1 MRSARLAGRD
11 LAHFAGDILHT
22 IPHRIGILRPCPAA
36 RVVPLTL
43 LLLLPSLL
51 RAQQTPDQRA
61 ARALFAELVG
71 INTTHDHGSTTR
83 AARVVARRLVAAGF
97 PARDVVIAG
106 PSPERQNLVARL
118 RGSGARPPIL
128 LLAHLDVVEARRE
141 DWSLDPFTLTE
152 QDGYFY
158 GRGTSDIKDM
168 AAIFVQTLIRLRR
181 ERVPLD
187 RDLILALTADE
198 EGGNDNGVQ
207 WLLAHRRPLIDAAYV
222 INGDGG
228 DPWMHD
234 GRVVARS
241 VQAAEK
247 VYMDLRLEVHNPG
260 GHSSMPVKDNAIY
273 RLAAAL
279 DRIAAHE
286 FPTRLNEITRA
297 YFSRAAAAET
307 DTIAARMRMVG
318 ESGDTTAMRRLAAGS
333 SWFNAVLRT
342 TCVATRLEGGH
353 ANNALPQLAAATV
366 NCRMLPDENA
376 EAVVE
381 TIRRVANDTA
391 VQVTVISPPVPS
403 PPSPLV
409 PEVLEPIDSI
419 TAAMWPGAAVVPSM
433 ETGATDG
440 LFLRNAG
447 IPVYGVS
454 GVPLDED
461 DVRAHGRDERIRVD
475 AFYEGLEFTYR
486 LVRALGG
493 IRR

>member
-1 MRSARLAGRD
+1 MPRALRRMLVLMLAFIV
-11 LAHFAGDILHT
+11 L
-22 IPHRIGILRPCPAA
+22 PA
-36 RVVPLTL
+36 V
-43 LLLLPSLL
+43 L
-51 RAQQTPDQRA
+51 RAQTSPDDRS

-71 INTTHDHGSTTR
+71 INTTHEHGGTTA
-83 AARVVARRLVAAGF
+83 AARAVARRLLAAGF

-106 PSPERQNLVARL
+106 PSPQRQNLVARL
-118 RGSGARPPIL
+118 RGSGARRPIL

-152 QDGYFY
+152 KDGYFY
-158 GRGTSDIKDM
+158 GRGSSDIKDM
-168 AAIFVQTLIRLRR
+168 AAIFAQTLVRLKR

-187 RDLILALTADE
+187 RDVILALTADE
-198 EGGNDNGVQ
+198 EGGEDNGVQ

-228 DPWMHD
+228 DPMMQD
-234 GRVVARS
+234 GRVHARN

-273 RLAAAL
+273 RLSAAL
-279 DRIAAHE
+279 SRLGAYQ
-286 FPTRLNEITRA
+286 FPMRLNEITRA
-297 YFSRAAAAET
+297 YFARAAAAEP

-318 ESGDTTAMRRLAAGS
+318 ESGDTAAMRRLAAGS
-333 SWFNAVLRT
+333 AWFNAVLRT

-353 ANNALPQLAAATV
+353 ANNALPQTAAANV
-366 NCRMLPDENA
+366 NCRLLPDERP
-376 EAVVE
+376 EDVVD
-381 TIRRVANDTA
+381 TIRRVVSDTA
-391 VQVTVISPPVPS
+391 VQISVTSAAVPS

-409 PEVLEPIDSI
+409 PEVLEPVDSI
-419 TAAMWPGAAVVPSM
+419 TASMWPGAAVVPSM

-454 GVPLDED
+454 GVPLDAD
-461 DVRAHGRDERIRVD
+461 DVRAHGRDERIRVA
-475 AFYEGLEFTYR
+475 AFYQGLEFTER
-486 LVRALGG
+486 LVRALATDGATEG
-493 IRR
+493 RKDGKTTGAAATD